1 MNTGKELAEQAMH
14 FAFII
19 LDTLAFYENNK

>member
-1 MNTGKELAEQAMH
+1 MNTGKEIVERAMY